1 MKFLSVLFVVLY
13 FHTVVS
19 ATTPNQ
25 NNIREVLYEQS
36 TIARNVQTKYGRPL
50 DNNQYNSIDTPVS
63 LKGQPPEDSGGQPNL
78 QSSEDA
84 FLRSEDSLEH
94 QGLSPKSTG
103 KERRILP
110 VVNNSEAILTRTLL
124 DGLKSEQSKNL
135 QNERFEN
142 QSFYQPG
149 GGGPEDNKVFS
160 RNMPNS
166 DLQNTIL
173 QNTYTNPKYFNSV
186 SKVIK
191 TYKNQPNIKQPLKVE
206 EETRLDLQ
214 GITLEKIK
222 SITTPPSVKSPSE
235 GELSS
240 FKNSNLDKDNYN
252 SLRYII
258 NKAKKLQNIR
268 ESAKKLKRYMV
279 VHPDGTV
286 EHVDK
291 LDAVAKKNLN
301 YVAVHSK
308 DLSQLQ
314 NTLRNQSVNK
324 DANTKATNSKNV
336 VGIKSDKSAKLP
348 TISAVKHNSSSS
360 VMQHDLTKKEHLQNN
375 AIADVINVIN
385 PKETMLNKSS
395 VPSNSSEI
403 KPMQTDSEPLPDS
416 KLGSILKLNSTTFP
430 LHSEITSSEK
440 NSNIKESSF
449 GWVPV
454 NVDQKETDN
463 FNKTSSLPLSST
475 PSLANTDHSGVW
487 FQDKDFWER
496 VQNDKNNVF
505 YFLFVPSAPQFK
517 NETKTIIYA
526 NGTTVEEVIEIAD
539 DEDGHP
545 IATKTTKI
553 THAEE
558 GKKQILYITA
568 NRPDIV
574 LVDRSVRRAIIV
586 DITIPHDDNLVKAEK
601 EKVSKYLDLAHE
613 ITAIV
618 EC

>member
-13 FHTVVS
+13 FHTV